1 MERGATVP
9 HGVEHMLS
17 TLVHLLEWWD
27 DVMSHLLSTACHYL
41 LATWSVVDY
50 SHLLLLPSE

>member
-1 MERGATVP
+1 
-9 HGVEHMLS
+9 MLS